1 MKSMVTYS
9 KILKGG
15 NRVKRFGLVLSLV
28 MIFTLIGAGAVLAAP
43 GVYPPYTQP
52 GQVQPAYDSQLD
64 ETSGLYDTGEWYWD
78 NGIDPNANQT
88 GVDPVTEDDGVA
100 GNGPNFDAA
109 VKNVS
114 TQRVHGEYQND
125 TNSCA
130 SCHQTHTAAGNQ
142 LLFKNGIYNT
152 CCACHDGT
160 LGFYNVFAT
169 GAAPDGDA
177 NAGTFGSLN
186 PTAMG
191 ASVHMAN
198 GSVKVSA
205 APGGDRT
212 SIDEKSWGKVF
223 TCASCHAPHGSY
235 SDRLLHY
242 NPNMIAMRQVGSG
255 GTKIM
260 GVSATDNNNDG
271 TYDTPESKAINSAKA
286 PWVFGYDMTTT
297 PRTYFTKIMVDSS
310 AVVTNAPVGKEVY
323 NGKPWNEVLRVNY
336 QEGLFTDPEG
346 LIQGRAVTVDVAPAI
361 VVKVSKNFTTGL
373 DPAPANT
380 GIKTYRVD
388 HYVSG
393 VNEYCS
399 ACHWDYATG
408 RVGQDEAPSGTFSR
422 AFRHTM
428 KEVPAVEGLQYEEDT
443 EYAAVTNGKE
453 MVCLSCHFAHGTELS
468 TMKQADDSA
477 AVAKDVNKSSAL
489 KRYVN
494 MAVCWKCHTNLISEQ
509 LVNNDSYWEQA
520 EVGDGPVNG
529 VSNLVIPTSDI
540 HTP

>member
-1 MKSMVTYS
+1 MKSMVTYFEIS
-9 KILKGG
+9 KGG
-15 NRVKRFGLVLSLV
+15 SRVKRFGLVLSLV
-28 MIFTLIGAGAVLAAP
+28 LIFTLIGASAVLAAP
-43 GVYPPYTQP
+43 GVYPPYAVGSNPPTYDTQI
-52 GQVQPAYDSQLD
+52 D
-64 ETSGLYDTGEWYWD
+64 ETSGVQDTTLWGWE
-78 NGIDPNANQT
+78 NTTDPNANQT

-100 GNGPNFDAA
+100 GTTANFDAA

-152 CCACHDGT
+152 CSACHDGT

-169 GAAPDGDA
+169 GKAPVDGDA
-177 NAGTFGSLN
+177 NAGTFGSADPIN
-186 PTAMG
+186 MG
-191 ASVHMAN
+191 ASVHLAN

-205 APGGDRT
+205 APGGDRDST
-212 SIDEKSWGKVF
+212 DAKSWGKVF

-242 NPNMIAMRQVGSG
+242 NPNMIAMRLTTEG
-255 GTKIM
+255 GTKIA
-260 GVSATDNNNDG
+260 GVSATDANLDG
-271 TYDTPESKAINSAKA
+271 VYDTLESKAVNAAKA

-297 PRTYFTKIMVDSS
+297 RFYTEIK
-310 AVVTNAPVGKEVY
+310 VGGNWQVASGVY
-323 NGKPWNEVLRVNY
+323 AGQPYNKVLRVNY
-336 QEGLFTDPEG
+336 QEGLISDPYNVING
-346 LIQGRAVTVDVAPAI
+346 GIVTVDVAPAI
-361 VVKVSKNFTTGL
+361 VVKVAKNFTTGL

-388 HYVSG
+388 HYISG
-393 VNEYCS
+393 INEYCS
-399 ACHWDYATG
+399 GCHWDYATG
-408 RVGQDEAPSGTFSR
+408 RVGLDETPSGYFSN

-443 EYAAVTNGKE
+443 EYAAATGGKE
-453 MVCLSCHFAHGTELS
+453 MVCLSCHYAHGTDLS
-468 TMKQADDSA
+468 TMKQANDTD

-509 LVNNDSYWEQA
+509 LVNNDSYWNQVEA
-520 EVGDGPVNG
+520 GTAPVNG
-529 VSNLVIPTSDI
+529 VSNLPVPVPT
-540 HTP
+540 P

>member
-1 MKSMVTYS
+1 M
-9 KILKGG
+9 
-15 NRVKRFGLVLSLV
+15 KRFGLVLTMV
-28 MIFTLIGAGAVLAAP
+28 MIFMLIGATAVLAAP
-43 GVYPPYTQP
+43 GVYPTYAADSNPPTYTTEIDEMSGVP
-52 GQVQPAYDSQLD
+52 DST
-64 ETSGLYDTGEWYWD
+64 EATMNWD
-78 NGIDPNANQT
+78 NATNPNANWT
-88 GVDPVTEDDGVA
+88 GEDFLDQMADGVTGTSA
-100 GNGPNFDAA
+100 NADAA
-109 VKNVS
+109 IKNVA

-152 CCACHDGT
+152 CSACHDGT
-160 LGFYNVFAT
+160 LGFYNVFAL

-177 NAGTFGSLN
+177 NAGTFGSLD
-186 PTAMG
+186 PTNMG
-191 ASVHMAN
+191 ASVHLAN

-205 APGGDRT
+205 APGGDRL
-212 SIDEKSWGKVF
+212 SQDEKSWGKVF

-242 NPNMIAMRQVGSG
+242 NPNMIAMRSTAQG

-260 GVSATDNNNDG
+260 GVSATDDDSDG
-271 TYDTPESKAINSAKA
+271 TYETVESKAYSAAKA
-286 PWVFGYDMTTT
+286 PWVFGYDMTTN
-297 PRTYFTKIMVDSS
+297 PRTYFTKIMVASS
-310 AVVTNAPVGKEVY
+310 AVVTNAPTSPVDKSVY

-346 LIQGRAVTVDVAPAI
+346 LIQDRTVTVDVAPAI
-361 VVKVSKNFTTGL
+361 VVKVAKDMTLGL
-373 DPAPANT
+373 DPVAINS
-380 GIKTYRVD
+380 GIKTYRVN

-408 RVGQDEAPSGTFSR
+408 RLGQDEIPSGTFSR

-428 KEVPAVEGLQYEEDT
+428 KEVPAVEGLQYEDDV
-443 EYAAVTNGKE
+443 EYATITGGKE
-453 MVCLSCHFAHGTELS
+453 MVCLSCHYAHGTELS
-468 TMKQADDSA
+468 TMKQADDSP
-477 AVAKDVNKSSAL
+477 AVAKDVNPSSAL

-509 LVNNDSYWEQA
+509 LVNNDSYWNQVEA
-520 EVGDGPVNG
+520 GTAPHNG
-529 VSNLVIPTSDI
+529 VSDLPVPV
-540 HTP
+540 TP